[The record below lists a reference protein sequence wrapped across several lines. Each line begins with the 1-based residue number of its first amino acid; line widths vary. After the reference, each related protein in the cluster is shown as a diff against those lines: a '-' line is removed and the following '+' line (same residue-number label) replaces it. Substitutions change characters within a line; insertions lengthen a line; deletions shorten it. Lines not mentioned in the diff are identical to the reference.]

1 MGAGPSGMSQNIPA
15 APAVAVAGLWHLGT
29 VTAACLASAGVSTL
43 GYDPDPAVITGL
55 SSGRPPL
62 FEPGLETLV
71 RNGLQN
77 GRLRFAA
84 DPAAVADAEIIWVTW
99 DTPVDEDDHADVE
112 FVIAQV
118 ERLFPY
124 LQDDALVLVSSQL
137 PVGSVS
143 RLERAYATMRP
154 SGRATF
160 ASSPENLR
168 LGKAIDAFTNPDRV
182 ILGVRSQRDA
192 ERIRALLAPLSPL
205 IDVVRVESAEM
216 TKHALNA
223 FLATSV
229 AFINEVARLGELT
242 GADAR
247 EVERAL
253 KSDVRIGPRAYVRPG
268 GAYAGGTLARD
279 VSYLIAQGEE
289 RGCSMPLFRGVRE
302 SNDLHREWAYNA
314 LVRLLGPLSG
324 HLIAVLGLTY
334 KPGTDTLRRSPA
346 VDLCQRLVTTGA
358 GVIAYDPVVKALPPD
373 LSGTIS
379 LANTAGDALRSASA
393 VVIGTEWPEF
403 RTLTA
408 DAFVG
413 DRRGVLVLDP
423 GGFLASALQADPRI
437 RYTVVGTPT

>member
-1 MGAGPSGMSQNIPA
+1 MSSDIP
-15 APAVAVAGLWHLGT
+15 PVPTVAVAGLWHLGT

-43 GYDPDPAVITGL
+43 GYDPDPAVIAGL
-55 SSGRPPL
+55 SEGRPPL
-62 FEPGLETLV
+62 FEPGLDALV
-71 RNGLQN
+71 RTGLQS
-77 GRLRFAA
+77 GRLRFTA
-84 DPAAVADAEIIWVTW
+84 DPAAVADVGIVWVAW
-99 DTPVDEDDHADVE
+99 DTPVDDDDHADVE
-112 FVIAQV
+112 FVI
-118 ERLFPY
+118 ERVMGLFPH
-124 LQDDALVLVSSQL
+124 LQDQALVLVSSQL

-154 SGRATF
+154 SGHVTF

-168 LGKAIDAFTNPDRV
+168 LGKAIDAFTKPDRV
-182 ILGVRSQRDA
+182 ILGVRSPGDA
-192 ERIRALLAPLSPL
+192 ERIKALLAPWSPP

-253 KSDVRIGPRAYVRPG
+253 KSDVRIGPRAYVRAG

-279 VSYLIAQGEE
+279 VSYLIAQGEA
-289 RGCSMPLFRGVRE
+289 RGCGMPLFRGVRE
-302 SNDLHREWAYNA
+302 SNDLHREWAYEA
-314 LVRLLGPLSG
+314 LVRLLGQLSG
-324 HLIAVLGLTY
+324 RSIAILGLTY

-346 VDLCQRLVTTGA
+346 VDLCQRLVA
-358 GVIAYDPVVKALPPD
+358 MAAQVIAYDPAVKTLPPD
-373 LSGTIS
+373 LAGSIN
-379 LANTAGDALRSASA
+379 LATTAVEALRGASA

-403 RTLTA
+403 RALTA

-413 DRRGVLVLDP
+413 DRQGVLVLDA
-423 GGFLASALQADPRI
+423 GRFLASALQTDPRI
-437 RYTVVGTPT
+437 RYTVVGTPS